1 MLKKYNRSFHLY
13 TDMDYKLT
21 QYSKASGCGCKIA
34 PSVLEEIL
42 KGTGQA
48 MSFGQ
53 LLVGNETKDDAAVFE
68 LHNGDCII
76 STTDFFTPIVDKPSD
91 FGKISACNAISD
103 VYAMGGKPLMAVAI
117 LGWPVDKIPV
127 EAARE
132 VIRGAQEIC
141 NAAGIPLAGGHSV
154 DTQEPLFGLAVT
166 GQIRKENL
174 KKNNTIR
181 ENDLLYLTKP
191 LGTGI
196 LSAALKRGL
205 LKPED
210 YPVLLDTASALN
222 SIGEKAGQL
231 GFVHAMTDITG
242 FGFAGHLLEMLEGN
256 HLSAVIEKE
265 NIPVMAGV
273 RDYMAQFVFP
283 DNTTRN
289 FNAQAHR
296 TAGMA
301 DLDFMIYCDPQTS
314 GGLLISVDEHYE
326 VAMDEFLKK
335 NAQFFAKVGRMTERK
350 EKEIMFV

>member
-1 MLKKYNRSFHLY
+1 
-13 TDMDYKLT
+13 MDYKLT
-21 QYSKASGCGCKIA
+21 HYSKASGCGCKIA
-34 PSVLEEIL
+34 PAVLEEIL

-76 STTDFFTPIVDKPSD
+76 STTDFFTPIVDNPFD

-127 EAARE
+127 DAAKE

-141 NAAGIPLAGGHSV
+141 SAAGIPLAGGHSV

-166 GQIRKENL
+166 GQIQKEHL
-174 KKNNTIR
+174 KKNNTVK

-210 YPVLLDTASALN
+210 YAVLLSTASSLN

-231 GFVHAMTDITG
+231 SFVHAMTDITG

-256 HLSAVIEKE
+256 NVSALIEKE
-265 NIPVMAGV
+265 NIPVMNGV
-273 RDYMAQFVFP
+273 KEYMTQFVFP

-296 TAGMA
+296 TTGMA
-301 DLDFMIYCDPQTS
+301 DLDFMLYCDPQTS

-326 VAMDEFLKK
+326 VAMEEFFKK
-335 NAQFFAKVGRMTERK
+335 NNQFFSKVGKMTTRK
-350 EKEIMFV
+350 EKEIVFV